1 MLTVASASAGVSTQQ
16 ENQGLRRRGLPL
28 LAVFCLYPAHV
39 VIRAAFPSQRGRVHG
54 LAPDTD
60 PCVLFRGFAHGLYLH

>member
-54 LAPDTD
+54 LAPGTD
-60 PCVLFRGFAHGLYLH
+60 PCVLFRGVAHGLYVH